1 MRKKS
6 TPESAAITEAK
17 TPKFTQLSP
26 IEEWKAKLK
35 AKLELEEAHAAK
47 VEAARQAFQLKI
59 SADQQALNA
68 AREEALELK
77 QELVAARREAIIAVL
92 TPDLIDALAPEHA
105 SFRGRPE
112 CSDEKPI
119 QYSPEEAGC
128 PRCTLKAAAEVK
140 WGNFNWTFTVEPL

>member
-6 TPESAAITEAK
+6 TPKSAAIAARFTE
-17 TPKFTQLSP
+17 LSP

-47 VEAARQAFQLKI
+47 VEAARQAFQSKI

-77 QELVAARREAIIAVL
+77 QELAAARREALIAAL
-92 TPDLIDALAPEHA
+92 TPDVIDALAPEHA

-112 CSDEKPI
+112 CSDEEPLRGCI
-119 QYSPEEAGC
+119 GSAGC
-128 PRCTLKAAAEVK
+128 PRCTLKAAAEAN
-140 WGNFNWTFTVEPL
+140 WGQFNWTFTVEPL